1 MMEPRAHTSCSIGD
15 LIARSTF
22 EPLHII
28 GRTDVVVSGVSL
40 DSRTV
45 KPGDL
50 FCCVPGQGQ
59 DGHDFA
65 HDAVANGA
73 TALLVEHEVPGID
86 ESVTRV
92 VTNNVRAAM
101 GPVSAALY
109 GWPSTKLCVVGV
121 TGTNGKTTTTA
132 MLASIFEKSGHRTRI
147 LGTLTGSRTTP
158 EAPEL
163 QQFFADALADGVSHV
178 AMEVSSHALDQL
190 RVDGTTFS
198 AVVFTNLGR
207 DHLDYHETTERY
219 FAAKASLFTRDFA
232 PIAVINSD
240 DVHGRL
246 LIDARSRATVP
257 VSRHDV
263 TDVRV
268 TTESV
273 SFRWKNIDIDVPI
286 GGDFNVDN
294 AIAACATAK
303 ELGFSEEQIRAGL
316 ASLAPVRGRFQSIPN
331 SLGVHVIVDYAHTP
345 EALERLLTAVTAAD
359 DARLIV
365 VFGCGGDRDAGK
377 RPVMGALAAR
387 HADLVVVTSD
397 NPRHE
402 DPSAIIEQIV
412 AGVDKDAMRR
422 VTTIVDRRVA
432 ISAAIEQAHMGD
444 VIVIAGRGHEAQ
456 QDIAGVQFDFDDAA
470 VASDVLRDRE
480 ARA

>member
-1 MMEPRAHTSCSIGD
+1 MMEPRSHIACSIGD
-15 LIARSTF
+15 LVARTRIQA
-22 EPLHII
+22 LHVM
-28 GRTDVVVSGVSL
+28 GSPDAVVSGVCL
-40 DSRTV
+40 DSRDV
-45 KPGDL
+45 APGDL
-50 FCCVPGQGQ
+50 FCCVPGRGV

-65 HDAVANGA
+65 HEAVAKGA
-73 TALLVEHEVPGID
+73 TALLVEHDVAGVD
-86 ESVTRV
+86 DSVTRI
-92 VTNNVRAAM
+92 VTSNVRAMM

-109 GWPSTKLCVVGV
+109 GWPSSKLCVVGV

-132 MLASIFEKSGHRTRI
+132 MLAAIFENSGHRTRV

-163 QQFFADALADGVSHV
+163 QRFFADALANGVSHI

-190 RVDGTTFS
+190 RVDGTTFA
-198 AVVFTNLGR
+198 AVAFTNLGR

-246 LIDARSRATVP
+246 LIDARSGTTVP

-263 TDVRV
+263 TNICV

-273 SFRWKNIDIDVPI
+273 SFRWRNSDVVVPI

-294 AIAACATAK
+294 AIVACETAK
-303 ELGFSEEQIRAGL
+303 ALGFSDDQICTGL
-316 ASLAPVRGRFQSIPN
+316 ALLPPVQGRFQSVPN
-331 SLGVHVIVDYAHTP
+331 SLGLHVIVDYAHTP
-345 EALERLLTAVTAAD
+345 EALERLLTAVSKND

-387 HADLVVVTSD
+387 HADVVVVTSD

-402 DPSAIIEQIV
+402 DPAAIIEQIV
-412 AGVDKDAMRR
+412 AGVDKESLNR
-422 VTTIVDRRVA
+422 VTAVVDRRAA
-432 ISAAIEQAHMGD
+432 IITAIEQAHGGD
-444 VIVIAGRGHEAQ
+444 VIVIAGRGHESQ
-456 QDIAGVQFDFDDAA
+456 QDIAGVMHDFDDAVIA
-470 VASDVLRDRE
+470 RGVLQDLE